1 MMIKKILFILAYIPM
16 TFGNICYT
24 IDDIENSNTLFVW
37 RDDVYDTTGYKHPA
51 GSSTLKKTIGKDLD
65 IFLEQSKY
73 AFHLKSSGFYRD
85 MDEMF
90 VGPLS
95 EICETT
101 TQPATSCIPN
111 PSGCATYT
119 TKVFTSIPEPTT
131 EKTEKTE
138 KTEETESTKKTKP
151 PKTTEI
157 PSDETKSTEFSTYNP
172 STTSNPLT
180 SIFTSSAIDSS
191 SSTDSSIPPSS
202 TDPSTSVSSSESS
215 SRTSIKATDSILTT
229 TEAIVNSCP
238 ANNILDYQ
246 VYIPIVLLV
255 LSEILPFVPV
265 QFNGILDM
273 IIRILSKLTQ
283 TPSSVQR
290 NVVVSATTT
299 NAPA

>member
-1 MMIKKILFILAYIPM
+1 MIKKILFILAYIPL

-73 AFHLKSSGFYRD
+73 AFHLKSSGFYKD
-85 MDEMF
+85 IDEMF

-119 TKVFTSIPEPTT
+119 TKVFTSIPPKPTT
-131 EKTEKTE
+131 EATEKTI
-138 KTEETESTKKTKP
+138 STKKTKP

-157 PSDETKSTEFSTYNP
+157 PSEQTKSTEFSTYNP
-172 STTSNPLT
+172 STSSNPLT
-180 SIFTSSAIDSS
+180 SIFTSSAIDPS

-202 TDPSTSVSSSESS
+202 TDPSTSVSSTESS

-229 TEAIVNSCP
+229 TTETIVNSCP
-238 ANNILDYQ
+238 ANNILEYK

-265 QFNGILDM
+265 RFNGILDM

-290 NVVVSATTT
+290 NVVVQSTATT